1 MREDMN
7 KNVRSKASK
16 QPRKPEAKVV
26 EKRSQSKAE
35 GLDNGDLLVGRNAVS
50 EALKGSRPLNKL
62 LVQEGAHGGSLGELL
77 ALAKSKAVPVELVKV
92 ERLDKLALGL
102 RHQGGVALAAP
113 IAFQTLDDVFAR
125 AAAKGEPP
133 FLLLLDELQDPQNVG
148 ALIRTADAAGVHGV
162 LMPRRR
168 SCPLNAVV
176 AKISAG
182 AVEYVPVVQIG
193 NIAQAMEELKE
204 RGCWL
209 VGADMDGVDF
219 YAANMTGPI
228 VLVIGAEGKGLGRL
242 VKQKC
247 DDIVSLPMHGGVNSL
262 NASNAGAILMYE
274 VVRQR
279 HLFGGQ

>member
-1 MREDMN
+1 MREDLQ
-7 KNVRSKASK
+7 KKVRSLPTK
-16 QPRKPEAKVV
+16 QPRKQEVKS
-26 EKRSQSKAE
+26 EKPIA
-35 GLDNGDLLVGRNAVS
+35 GDVLAGRNAVA
-50 EALKGSRPLNKL
+50 EALKGQRPLNKL

-77 ALAKSKAVPVELVKV
+77 ALAKSKGVPVELVKS
-92 ERLDKLALGL
+92 ERLDKLAPGL
-102 RHQGGVALAAP
+102 RHQGVVALAAP
-113 IAFQTLDDVFAR
+113 IAFQTLDDVFAK

-162 LMPRRR
+162 LLPRRR

-193 NIAQAMEELKE
+193 NIAQAMDELKA

-279 HLFGGQ
+279 HLFGN

>member
-1 MREDMN
+1 MKEDMT
-7 KNVRSKASK
+7 KNVRSAPHK
-16 QPRKPEAKVV
+16 QARKPEARV
-26 EKRSQSKAE
+26 ENPLAE
-35 GLDNGDLLVGRNAVS
+35 DLLVGRNAVS
-50 EALKGSRPLNKL
+50 EALRSQRSLNKL
-62 LVQEGAHGGSLGELL
+62 LVQDGAHGGSLAELL
-77 ALAKSKAVPVELVKV
+77 ALAKTKAVPVEFVKA
-92 ERLDKLALGL
+92 ERLDKLAPGM
-102 RHQGGVALAAP
+102 RHQGVLALAAP
-113 IAFQTLDDVFAR
+113 IAFQTLDDVFAK

-204 RGCWL
+204 RGCWV

-279 HLFGGQ
+279 HLFAD

>member
-1 MREDMN
+1 MREDLT
-7 KNVRSKASK
+7 KKVRSAPTK
-16 QPRKPEAKVV
+16 QPRKPEARAA
-26 EKRSQSKAE
+26 EKRLMTKAE
-35 GLDNGDLLVGRNAVS
+35 PVDTSYVLVGRNAVS

-77 ALAKSKAVPVELVKV
+77 ALAKSKGVPVETVKA
-92 ERLDKLALGL
+92 ERLDKLAPGM
-102 RHQGGVALAAP
+102 RHQGVAALAAP
-113 IAFQTLDDVFAR
+113 IAFYTLDEVFAK

-193 NIAQAMEELKE
+193 NIAQTMAELKA

-279 HLFGGQ
+279 HLFGDK

>member
-1 MREDMN
+1 MREDAR
-7 KNVRSKASK
+7 KKVRSVIAKPS
-16 QPRKPEAKVV
+16 PKPEP
-26 EKRSQSKAE
+26 EKLA
-35 GLDNGDLLVGRNAVS
+35 LGDVLVGRNAVT
-50 EALKGSRPLNKL
+50 EALKGQRPLNKL

-77 ALAKSKAVPVELVKV
+77 ALAKGKGVPVETVKA
-92 ERLDKLALGL
+92 ERLDKLAVGM
-102 RHQGGVALAAP
+102 RHQGVAALVAP
-113 IAFQTLDDVFAR
+113 IAFQTLDDVFAK
-125 AAAKGEPP
+125 AAAKGEQP

-193 NIAQAMEELKE
+193 NIAQTMEELKS

-247 DDIVSLPMHGGVNSL
+247 DDIVSIPMHGGVNSL

-279 HLFGGQ
+279 HFFGGQ

>member
-1 MREDMN
+1 MREDMT
-7 KNVRSKASK
+7 KNVRPVTHK
-16 QPRKPEAKVV
+16 QPRKPEAKAV
-26 EKRSQSKAE
+26 EKRAQTKAE
-35 GLDNGDLLVGRNAVS
+35 KPDTGDLPVGRNAVS
-50 EALKGSRPLNKL
+50 EALKGQRPLNKL

-77 ALAKSKAVPVELVKV
+77 ALAKSKNVPVELVKA
-92 ERLDKLALGL
+92 ERLDKLAPGM
-102 RHQGGVALAAP
+102 RHQGVVALAAP
-113 IAFQTLDDVFAR
+113 IAFKTLDDVFAK

-193 NIAQAMEELKE
+193 NIAQTMDELKT

-279 HLFGGQ
+279 HLFAD

>member
-1 MREDMN
+1 MKEDMT
-7 KNVRSKASK
+7 KNVRSAPHK
-16 QPRKPEAKVV
+16 QARKPEARV
-26 EKRSQSKAE
+26 EKPVAE
-35 GLDNGDLLVGRNAVS
+35 DLLVGRNAVS
-50 EALKGSRPLNKL
+50 EAVRSQRSLNKW
-62 LVQEGAHGGSLGELL
+62 LVQDGAHGGSLAELL
-77 ALAKSKAVPVELVKV
+77 ALAKAKAVPVEFVKA
-92 ERLDKLALGL
+92 ERLDKLAPGM
-102 RHQGGVALAAP
+102 RHQGVLALAAP
-113 IAFQTLDDVFAR
+113 IAFQTLDDVFAK

-204 RGCWL
+204 RGCWV

>member
-1 MREDMN
+1 MREDMT
-7 KNVRSKASK
+7 KNVRPVTHK
-16 QPRKPEAKVV
+16 QPRKPEAKAV
-26 EKRSQSKAE
+26 EKRAQTKAE
-35 GLDNGDLLVGRNAVS
+35 KPDTGDLLVGRNAVS
-50 EALKGSRPLNKL
+50 EALKGQRPLNKL

-77 ALAKSKAVPVELVKV
+77 ALAKSKNVPVELVKA
-92 ERLDKLALGL
+92 ERLDKLSPGM
-102 RHQGGVALAAP
+102 RHQGVVALAAP
-113 IAFQTLDDVFAR
+113 IAFKTLDDVFAK

-193 NIAQAMEELKE
+193 NIAQTMDELKT

-219 YAANMTGPI
+219 YAAI

-279 HLFGGQ
+279 HLFAD

>member
-1 MREDMN
+1 MREDMT
-7 KNVRSKASK
+7 KNVRSKAFK
-16 QPRKPEAKVV
+16 QPRKPEAKAA
-26 EKRSQSKAE
+26 EKRSLTKAE
-35 GLDNGDLLVGRNAVS
+35 KVDTGDLLVGRNAVS
-50 EALKGSRPLNKL
+50 EALKGRRPLNKL

-77 ALAKSKAVPVELVKV
+77 ALAKSKGVPVEIVKS
-92 ERLDKLALGL
+92 ERLDKLAPGM
-102 RHQGGVALAAP
+102 RHQGVVALAAP
-113 IAFQTLDDVFAR
+113 IAFQTLDDVFAK
-125 AAAKGEPP
+125 AAAKGEAP